1 MSNKID
7 QKVEGVDNTPIALI
21 TAEYAT
27 LREETIKRIELG
39 HQLIALTLV
48 VVGAFLSVGLQ
59 PGISASV
66 LLVYPLL
73 AMFLAAGWAHNDLR
87 VRQITAY
94 IIKIE
99 EEMGNKPVGLRWVH
113 FLMGIRPRVGF
124 SRVLG
129 VLSASGIFQITQLIA
144 LLLALLRTTFTPI
157 EGVLFIT
164 DVIAIILTFI
174 MLRGLEGWK

>member
-7 QKVEGVDNTPIALI
+7 QKAEGIDNSVALL
-21 TAEYAT
+21 TAEYTT
-27 LREETIKRIELG
+27 LRDETIKRIELG
-39 HQLIALTLV
+39 HQLISLTLV

-59 PGISASV
+59 PGIPASV

-73 AMFLAAGWAHNDLR
+73 ALFLAAGWAHNDLR

-94 IIKIE
+94 IIELENRPI
-99 EEMGNKPVGLRWVH
+99 GLEWVH
-113 FLMGIRPRVGF
+113 FLMDLRPHVGF

-129 VLSASGIFQITQLIA
+129 VLSASGVFLITQLIA
-144 LLLALLRTTFTPI
+144 LLLALLRTTFTLI